1 MSLSCSPGSDA
12 IRAQASCCDDHDPHS
27 LPVPV
32 ALARIQTAVQPV
44 TASEQVALRAALGRV
59 LAADVVSPIDVP
71 AHVNSA
77 MDGYAV
83 RAADLPDAGTVTL
96 AVVGTAFAG
105 AAWDGRLASGQAV
118 RIMTGAVLP
127 EGADCVVMQEQ
138 TEREQG
144 GDQEGGQDRVRIG
157 RGHRAGQNIRLAG
170 EDLKTGETVLAAGRR
185 VQPADL
191 GVLASLGVAEVRVR
205 RRLRVAFFST
215 GDELRSIGEPL
226 AAGCVY
232 DSNRY
237 SLYGMLSR
245 LGVELIDM
253 GVVRDDREALQAAFR
268 EAAACADAV
277 ITSGGVSVGEADF
290 VKDTL
295 LSLGRIDFWKLAMK
309 PGRPLAFG
317 RLGEAVFFGLP
328 GNPVS
333 VVVTFYQFVQPA
345 LRRMMGMNAV
355 QPVTLQVPT
364 LARLKKRPGRTDF
377 QRGVLE
383 QRDDGSMAVRP
394 TGDQGS
400 GILSSVSRAD
410 CFIVLAADSSGVEAG
425 DTVTVQP
432 FEGLF

>member
-1 MSLSCSPGSDA
+1 MNPDHSTDA
-12 IRAQASCCDDHDPHS
+12 IRTQASCCDDYDPHS

-32 ALARIQTAVQPV
+32 ALGRIQTAVQPV
-44 TASEQVALRAALGRV
+44 VACEQVALRAALGRV

-83 RAADLPDAGTVTL
+83 RAADLPETGTVTL

-105 AAWDGRLASGQAV
+105 AAWDGTLASGQAV

-138 TEREQG
+138 TERDG
-144 GDQEGGQDRVRIG
+144 DRVRIG
-157 RGHRAGQNIRLAG
+157 TGHRAGQNIRLAG
-170 EDLKTGETVLAAGRR
+170 EDLKTGETVLGAGRR
-185 VQPADL
+185 IQPADL

-226 AAGCVY
+226 GAGCVY

-253 GVVRDDREALQAAFR
+253 GVVRDDREALQTAFDT
-268 EAAACADAV
+268 AAACADAV

-295 LSLGRIDFWKLAMK
+295 ASLGHIHFWKLAMK

-317 RLGEAVFFGLP
+317 RLGDAVFFGLP

-355 QPVTLQVPT
+355 QPVTLQLPT
-364 LARLKKRPGRTDF
+364 LTRLKKRPGRTEF

-410 CFIVLAADSSGVEAG
+410 CFIVLAAESSGVEAG